1 MALEQIKKMI
11 KQISETPNV
20 KKVLDDVQAK
30 RSEIEMKIRNID
42 TDKAVKKYKELVKG
56 LTTQEAKLQKELKTV
71 ISKVKKTADEVES
84 NIEVYRKKADA
95 QRERLEKIVKQKAQE
110 FSGKK
115 SVAKSGAKATAKSA
129 SKKKTTKKAASKKK
143 AAARK

>member
-30 RSEIEMKIRNID
+30 RSEIEAKIRNID
-42 TDKAVKKYKELVKG
+42 TDKAVKKYKELVKS
-56 LTTQEAKLQKELKTV
+56 LTTQEEKLQKELKTV

-95 QRERLEKIVKQKAQE
+95 QRERLEKIVKQKAQQ

-115 SVAKSGAKATAKSA
+115 PASKTASQKKA
-129 SKKKTTKKAASKKK
+129 SKKTTTKKKTVSRKKK
-143 AAARK
+143 AAK